1 MLSVWKRGI
10 QTNPNPRETSLGAGS
25 RFPKNDDCGAASIP
39 PPKSIIIPRL
49 TSWKTRAKTTE
60 NKGEQKSIR
69 EFIDVKLLPSSQQ
82 SRPIHHPP

>member
-39 PPKSIIIPRL
+39 PP
-49 TSWKTRAKTTE
+49 
-60 NKGEQKSIR
+60 N
-69 EFIDVKLLPSSQQ
+69 PSSSLASLHGKRGQKQQ
-82 SRPIHHPP
+82 KIRVNKRA